1 MFPIKSH
8 IIVHHKGVLLF
19 DKHRAD
25 DERYR
30 NEELQTEQHRA
41 QAAAFGG
48 VAKRTLDGKGG
59 RYR

>member
-1 MFPIKSH
+1 MFPIESH

-19 DKHRAD
+19 DEHRAD

-30 NEELQTEQHRA
+30 NEELQAEQHRA

-48 VAKRTLDGKGG
+48 ISERTLDGKGW
-59 RYR
+59 RH